1 MLSLK
6 QIERIKIKMI
16 KENLSQI
23 ELAKIMNCSNACVSQ
38 IFNQIKDFPKVEQ
51 NILKWYGEK

>member
-16 KENLSQI
+16 KENLTQK
-23 ELAKIMNCSNACVSQ
+23 ELAKKTNCSNACISLMFKQ
-38 IFNQIKDFPKVEQ
+38 DRDFPKAENRILSCYVE
-51 NILKWYGEK
+51 K